1 MLEIRKEGI
10 PLLLITM
17 ILLVSCA
24 GNTKLREV
32 STSELNLIK
41 KKGLLVLSDERD
53 RPDMYFDI
61 FYPLQDTSF
70 LLTNRNY
77 MTANFDTGFSVGG
90 IPQNVRNE
98 LMDTYGEKS
107 DIYPYNMILT
117 LELVFE
123 KSTSFSENAPVD
135 SSRLGLQFKQKWFYK
150 KRTGVAYYSYNI
162 DLSDSDK

>member
-24 GNTKLREV
+24 NSTKMREV
-32 STSELNLIK
+32 STSVENLSV

-53 RPDMYFDI
+53 SPDMYFDV

-77 MTANFDTGFSVGG
+77 MNAYYDTGFSVGG
-90 IPQNVRNE
+90 IPYNTRNE
-98 LMDTYGEKS
+98 LMDTYGKKS
-107 DIYPYNMILT
+107 DVYPYNLVLP
-117 LELVFE
+117 LELVFD
-123 KSTSFSENAPVD
+123 KSVSFVGNAPVD

-150 KRTGVAYYSYNI
+150 KRTGVAYHSYNI
-162 DLSDSDK
+162 DLTDSDK